1 VGSVRL
7 SWPAVR
13 RTPVVLLVVLQVAA
27 IVVVGVATV
36 ARFHIF
42 AGTDEQAHV
51 AYVEEIATHGQLPW
65 LGRSVM
71 PAQLLAMDRAPSQD
85 VRDPRLLGFGGL
97 SWEAFQPPLY
107 YALAVPAF
115 VAVSSFRGKVFAVRA
130 FDLLLLLAGVALL
143 AFLARAVLGERW
155 QVAFGLALSV
165 LLWPGVVARAITV
178 SNEALEI
185 PIVLLYLL
193 AVWYATDRERGWVLV
208 CAGGLLGLC
217 VLTQLTLICLAP
229 LLVMPLT
236 VFLRARQD
244 RQAVAI
250 AALTIVVP
258 LVLVAPW
265 LISNEARY
273 GALTASSLAQ
283 HEQRT
288 LYRPTGTGL
297 GLLASVLW
305 RLPRAALPEEWW
317 SQYGKTALGFILRA
331 LPAVLVLAAAVPVVR
346 RPRLLLSRAGTVLVA
361 PFVLGLATLVAIVLL
376 ADWPSSF
383 LPRFLNPML
392 APFALFAAWASLSTN
407 TPERRLFAVATAI
420 TITAAFVWIYMA
432 GAYYFTNVGASL
444 GIHAA

>member
-1 VGSVRL
+1 
-7 SWPAVR
+7 
-13 RTPVVLLVVLQVAA
+13 LVALQIAA

-51 AYVEEIATHGQLPW
+51 AYVQEIAEHGQLPW

-71 PAQLLAMDRAPSQD
+71 PPQLLVMDHAPPGS
-85 VRDPRLLGFGGL
+85 VHDPHRLGFGGL

-107 YALAVPAF
+107 YVLAVPAF
-115 VAVSSFRGKVFAVRA
+115 AAVSNFRGKVFAVRT

-143 AFLARAVLGERW
+143 ALLARAVVGERW
-155 QVAFGLALSV
+155 VVAFGLALSV

-185 PIVLLYLL
+185 PIVLLYIL
-193 AVWYATDRERGWVLV
+193 AVWHATERQRGWLLV

-229 LLVMPLT
+229 LLAMPLT
-236 VFLRARQD
+236 VFLRARRD
-244 RQAVAI
+244 RRAVAI
-250 AALTIVVP
+250 AALTIVLP
-258 LVLVAPW
+258 LALLAPW

-283 HEQRT
+283 QEQRA

-317 SQYGKTALGFILRA
+317 SQYGKTALGVILSA
-331 LPAVLVLAAAVPVVR
+331 LPALLVVVAALPVVR
-346 RPRLLLSRAGTVLVA
+346 RPRLLLSRTAALLGA
-361 PFVLGLATLVAIVLL
+361 PFVLGLATLAGIVLL

-392 APFALFAAWASLSTN
+392 GPLALFAAWAWLSTDI
-407 TPERRLFAVATAI
+407 PERRVLAVAATI
-420 TITAAFVWIYMA
+420 SITAAFVWVYMA